1 MFLFLKKIRGLLWV
15 VGICATALFG
25 GTHQSFAI
33 ERVLDLTSSI
43 EIVENSSVRVIERIE
58 YDFDTN
64 GGHSIERVIPLSLVG
79 EAGEKREITVD
90 ILSVTDEGARAY
102 VWKEEVRDDK
112 MNISI
117 EDTFSD
123 SNTYVITYE
132 VHGAILRLDDR
143 AEFSWGV
150 VGGGWTVPVS
160 TAQAT
165 VKIPASLEGGEE
177 GGRDVLSLACQLI
190 KEGNS
195 SDCFGEV
202 QDTIALFSSSHT
214 IAPGEEMLISI
225 HFPRDQVHAVS
236 AQIENAQVWF
246 SKYLYAV
253 GAFVAL
259 ALLALYLWWK
269 RRSTGALKSS

>member
-1 MFLFLKKIRGLLWV
+1 MLLFLKNIRGLLWG
-15 VGICATALFG
+15 VGICVVVLFG
-25 GTHQSFAI
+25 GAHQSFAI
-33 ERVLDLTSSI
+33 ERVLNFASSI

-64 GGHSIERVIPLSLVG
+64 GGRSIKRVIPLSVVG
-79 EAGEKREITVD
+79 NTGEKRGITVD

-102 VWKEEVRDDK
+102 VWKEETRDDR

-132 VHGAILRLDDR
+132 VHGAIVRLDDR

-160 TAQAT
+160 NAQAA
-165 VKIPASLEGGEE
+165 VKIPASLDGGEE
-177 GGRDVLSLACQLI
+177 GGRDVLSFTCQLL
-190 KEGNS
+190 KEGGS
-195 SDCFGEV
+195 SDCFAEK
-202 QDTIALFSSSHT
+202 QDTIALFSSSRT
-214 IAPGEEMLISI
+214 IAPGEEMRVII
-225 HFPRDQVHAVS
+225 HFPRDQVHVVS

-246 SKYLYAV
+246 SKYLYAIGGFGV
-253 GAFVAL
+253 LVFLGFFV
-259 ALLALYLWWK
+259 WWK
-269 RRSTGALKSS
+269 KYKKSTLKSE